1 MEKIEIKD
9 MVTLRQE
16 AVRVALQSMC
26 GLEIYSHFN
35 ELVINRAK
43 DLADFIKGD
52 ADLPEYN
59 SPTDSAKMWSDMLD
73 KINVNR
79 CEPTSLFWIS
89 ADNDMKPALDTQ
101 VLVMCADSEYPLFG
115 EYLGED
121 YWEVADADVIHY
133 TKDGEVTV
141 VAWMPIPEYKPSV

>member
-9 MVTLRQE
+9 MVTLRALAMKYAIELDNRNMSIVHQ
-16 AVRVALQSMC
+16 VSVASSI
-26 GLEIYSHFN
+26 ESY
-35 ELVINRAK
+35 
-43 DLADFIKGD
+43 IKGN
-52 ADLPEYN
+52 AELPEYDSPKN
-59 SPTDSAKMWSDMLD
+59 SM
-73 KINVNR
+73 
-79 CEPTSLFWIS
+79 WIS
-89 ADNDMKPALDTQ
+89 ADDKMKPALDTQ

-141 VAWMPIPEYKPSV
+141 VAWLPIPEYKPKEE